1 MEYKVNPSKIFIEKC
16 IKSNKV
22 SKDKRHSINS
32 ERSICFK
39 PFKKYL
45 PYYDHIETSGL
56 YSSLIYQYGV
66 DENKIF
72 ESTYHIV
79 FPTFRKKPDET
90 RSSFCVQIKDPF
102 YIFVNNKK
110 YKQTLN
116 RFIIDGFLNVH
127 MEDDNLCV
135 VQDILCSD
143 DYPGILICN
152 HLTNKSDEDKKIVI
166 KNMIDN
172 IPCDDTYLTKPYHIE
187 AFIHSNNK
195 RKKVYDRIT
204 LKPNESYSFSYV
216 ILCKYDDDK
225 SRKVINPSKTFQTRY
240 MKLLDY
246 DMLYNVE
253 TNNDVINTMFHFS
266 KVRSAES
273 VFNTEC
279 GLLHSPG
286 GGNYYAAIWTND
298 QCEYAAPLFA
308 YFDDVE
314 ANLAII
320 NTFLQFEK
328 YMYTDKDLV
337 TSIIAEGRNYWNGA
351 KDRGDAAMY
360 AYGLANYLLTKGD
373 FEIASYN
380 IKPLTWCI
388 EHTLKKKNE
397 YGLIMSDSDELENR
411 FESGKC
417 NLATN
422 AIFYQALIKTAAL
435 FKEFDIENNYIE
447 EAIKLKDNI
456 NKYFYE
462 NDKCIYCKEET
473 HLRSHVV
480 YPLIMGIYDHSE
492 EIINT
497 IMDERLYTENGFKT
511 IDNCETYWD
520 RITLMAIRGLFNAN
534 KSNLAYEILEKY
546 SETRLLKDH
555 VPYAIEA
562 YPEGNQAHLAAE
574 SALYARIFLEGI
586 LGYEPLSFSLFK
598 LHLSIPDAIDYMNV
612 DNITICGVPMS
623 IAIRKVD
630 DKYSIEIDEIC
641 YYKEVDNYED
651 VIIDV
656 TKDYIEE
663 QSVEL
668 ANAILEE
675 MHQLDDYGIDDE
687 NDDSEDDG
695 TPSASA

>member
-1 MEYKVNPSKIFIEKC
+1 MEYKVNPSQIFIDKC

-22 SKDKRHSINS
+22 STIKKHRIQNTRSIIFKPYKRH
-32 ERSICFK
+32 
-39 PFKKYL
+39 L

-66 DENKIF
+66 DLQKNYEA
-72 ESTYHIV
+72 TYHIV

-102 YIFVNNKK
+102 DIFIDGKKYNNKLEK
-110 YKQTLN
+110 
-116 RFIIDGFLNVH
+116 FIIDGLINVH
-127 MEDDNLCV
+127 LLDNGISLI
-135 VQDILCSD
+135 QDILCSD
-143 DYPGILICN
+143 DYPGLLITCY
-152 HLTNKSDEDKKIVI
+152 LTNNTDTDKKVVI
-166 KNMIDN
+166 KNMIKT
-172 IPCDDTYLTKPYHIE
+172 IPCDDLYLTKPYHIE

-195 RKKVYDRIT
+195 RKKVYDRVTI
-204 LKPNESYSFSYV
+204 KPHQSYSFCYV
-216 ILCKYDDDK
+216 IRCKYDDDTSK
-225 SRKVINPSKTFQTRY
+225 TIINPSKTFKSRY

-253 TNNDVINTMFHFS
+253 TNNKVLNTMFHFS
-266 KVRSAES
+266 KIRSAES

-279 GLLHSPG
+279 GLLHCPG

-308 YFDDVE
+308 YFDDIT

-320 NTFLQFEK
+320 NSFLQYEK
-328 YMYTDKDLV
+328 YMYTDKDLI
-337 TSIIAEGRNYWNGA
+337 TSIIAEGRGYWNGA

-360 AYGLANYLLTKGD
+360 AYGLANFVLTKGD
-373 FEIASYN
+373 FEIALPV

-388 EHTLKKKNE
+388 EHTLAKKNE
-397 YGLIMSDSDELENR
+397 FGLIVSDSDELENR
-411 FESGKC
+411 FESGNC

-422 AIFYQALIKTAAL
+422 AIFYQALIKTAAVL
-435 FKEFDIENNYIE
+435 KEFDIENNYLE
-447 EAIKLKDNI
+447 EANSLKEKI
-456 NKYFYE
+456 NEYFY
-462 NDKCIYCKEET
+462 DGDRCIYCKEET

-480 YPLIMGIYDHSE
+480 YPLIMGIYEHAED
-492 EIINT
+492 IINT
-497 IMDERLYTENGFKT
+497 IMDERLYTDNGFKT

-520 RITLMAIRGLFNAN
+520 RITLMAIRGLFNADR
-534 KSNLAYEILEKY
+534 SNLAYEILEKY
-546 SETRLLKDH
+546 SENRLLKDH

-574 SALYARIFLEGI
+574 SALYARIYLEGI

-598 LHLSIPDAIDYMNV
+598 LHLSMPDKLDYIDV
-612 DNITICGVPMS
+612 DNVMICGIPMS
-623 IAIRKVD
+623 ISINKVD

-641 YYKEVDNYED
+641 YYKEVNNHED

-663 QSVEL
+663 QSIEIT
-668 ANAILEE
+668 NAV
-675 MHQLDDYGIDDE
+675 LDEIDE
-687 NDDSEDDG
+687 FGNIKDDDDNEDG